1 MSLQREWGK
10 EMKEVAILITE
21 ALRLRSPVI
30 YRLFLVVLVKSSMGV
45 SYWKKL
51 LKALCSFS
59 TIINKVGQIIGI
71 TNSHMVLCKKG
82 EQM

>member
-45 SYWKKL
+45 SY
-51 LKALCSFS
+51 
-59 TIINKVGQIIGI
+59 
-71 TNSHMVLCKKG
+71 
-82 EQM
+82 